1 MTVSGGDLITP
12 AHAAAYHG
20 DTSALM
26 ALAKQHPEM
35 LRAKNEDGETP
46 AHHAAAAGMAA
57 TLESLGAL
65 DINLLTAVDAEGW
78 CVGLSAW
85 NISWLSSSLLDLSPD
100 SSTRLC
106 PQCPQIIHFLYIH
119 NFLMNLA
126 ISITVPTAF
135 CTGRPHILPAFTAS
149 FLP

>member
-1 MTVSGGDLITP
+1 MQCCSAGGDLITP

-20 DTSALM
+20 DTSELM
-26 ALAKQHPEM
+26 AIAKQHPEQ

-46 AHHAAAAGMAA
+46 AHHAAAAGMAT

-85 NISWLSSSLLDLSPD
+85 NISWLSSSLLDLFSD

-106 PQCPQIIHFLYIH
+106 LCCL
-119 NFLMNLA
+119 
-126 ISITVPTAF
+126 TV
-135 CTGRPHILPAFTAS
+135 S
-149 FLP
+149 K

>member
-1 MTVSGGDLITP
+1 MQCCSAGGDLITP

-20 DTSALM
+20 DTSKLM
-26 ALAKQHPEM
+26 AIAKQHPEQ

-46 AHHAAAAGMAA
+46 AHHAAAAGMAT

-85 NISWLSSSLLDLSPD
+85 NISWLSSSLLDLS
-100 SSTRLC
+100 SRLFNASC
-106 PQCPQIIHFLYIH
+106 CVGQNVPNPNH
-119 NFLMNLA
+119 LA
-126 ISITVPTAF
+126 ISITVPTVF